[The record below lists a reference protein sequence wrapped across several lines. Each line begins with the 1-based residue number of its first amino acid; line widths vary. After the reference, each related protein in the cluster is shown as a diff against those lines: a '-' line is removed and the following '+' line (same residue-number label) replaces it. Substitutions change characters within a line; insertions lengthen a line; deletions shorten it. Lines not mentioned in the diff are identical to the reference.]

1 LFKFKIRRGGGGFL
15 IKTIQAKI
23 KIEFISNN
31 FGFHKNI
38 QSYRCMMM
46 HDAQTIKEQSILKKG
61 IFSGRYITLED
72 RKRDFMFPHKHC

>member
-31 FGFHKNI
+31 FGFHKNM

-61 IFSGRYITLED
+61 DFSGPLQSTPPTRDLTPRSTLV
-72 RKRDFMFPHKHC
+72 